1 MQPWRI
7 VRRRQNEIAP
17 ELGNIIIDA
26 RSSSW
31 PTFSS
36 RNGRL
41 GAELAVAAA
50 LGFWRPGASRA
61 ANAQPR
67 TFATL
72 PAAPPDPARA
82 PNSHDESRQLD
93 RRSPMSTSP
102 NEPTPHTREPARP
115 NELNRRVVSPEPT
128 RAQDRRVVPHTGAPL
143 WRCWRSRRRAA
154 TSRARLYP
162 PGRGGPSGWRRAW
175 RSSRAAPSATSILYS

>member
-36 RNGRL
+36 RNGPP

-50 LGFWRPGASRA
+50 PGNLRPGASRA

-93 RRSPMSTSP
+93 RGSPMSTSP
-102 NEPTPHTREPARP
+102 NDPTPHNQRAS
-115 NELNRRVVSPEPT
+115 SPKRAEPT
-128 RAQDRRVVPHTGAPL
+128 RNSPRTDESPGPTRRFPTQALRCGAAGARAGERL
-143 WRCWRSRRRAA
+143 RRA
-154 TSRARLYP
+154 RAVIRQAAEDGARGAVDGAHHGQPLRL
-162 PGRGGPSGWRRAW
+162 
-175 RSSRAAPSATSILYS
+175 L